1 MKLRKERFNRHIE
14 SLWTLKETERRWHFP
29 SLAGLCVGLC
39 LAVGQIL
46 GEPLFGN
53 IASFGALVILY
64 FTHDTLEKRM
74 VHISVCA
81 MGLVM
86 AFSLQ
91 LLFSFHVIPSLICF
105 FVVTFLSHFLTSYFD
120 IPPPRNFFFIMAAAV
135 ATQIPFDVQAIPAQ
149 IGMFT
154 FGAMVSVLLAFFY
167 SVFVAKEIRSYL
179 RIKPRKNRYT
189 KTVESVV
196 LGLAMVL
203 ALIVGYAVDKES
215 PYWVPV
221 SALAVLQGKDLLHTT
236 ERNLHRVL
244 GTFLGMGIAWV
255 ILSLKLSPWIMV
267 LTIALQQAIIELLVV
282 RNYLFAV
289 LFITPLTILLAETGR
304 GVNIDPSALIYA
316 RVIDTFLGAII
327 GLLTGY
333 ILHNKSVVS
342 AMEKGLRQVR
352 ILRKKQFHPVRNS
365 RNDS

>member
-1 MKLRKERFNRHIE
+1 MKTRKERFNRHIE

-29 SLAGLCVGLC
+29 VLAGVCIGIC
-39 LAVGQIL
+39 LSVGQLL
-46 GEPLFGN
+46 GQPMLGN

-74 VHISVCA
+74 LHLSVCA
-81 MGLVM
+81 LGFML

-91 LLFSFHVIPSLICF
+91 LLFSFHPIPSLISF
-105 FVVTFLSHFLTSYFD
+105 FVVTFLAHFLSSYFD

-135 ATQIPFDVQAIPAQ
+135 ATQIPFDLNEIPSQ
-149 IGMFT
+149 LGMFS
-154 FGAMVSVLLAFFY
+154 FGILVSVVLAFFY
-167 SVFVAKEIRSYL
+167 SVLVAKESKSYL
-179 RIKPRKNRYT
+179 RIRPRKNRYT
-189 KTVESVV
+189 KTVESFV

-203 ALIVGYAVDKES
+203 ALIVGYTIDKES

-244 GTFLGMGIAWV
+244 GTFLGMGIAWI
-255 ILSLKLSPWIMV
+255 ILSLKLSPWWMV
-267 LTIALQQAIIELLVV
+267 LLIASLQAIIELLIV

-304 GVNIDPSALIYA
+304 GFAVDTTALIYA
-316 RVIDTFLGAII
+316 RLIDTSLGAFI
-327 GLLTGY
+327 GLFTGY
-333 ILHNKSVVS
+333 ILHHKVW
-342 AMEKGLRQVR
+342 MDGLEKQVR
-352 ILRKKQFHPVRNS
+352 KFKLLRKRTF
-365 RNDS
+365 